1 MNKPSKRWDY
11 LASTY
16 QMDLTALERLPEDTG
31 IALLDRLNKEL
42 NEQADDIELIF
53 TEIACNNLDDP
64 RKCAFYKDLHK
75 STKKKRKKPAVIE
88 EDDDFDPNNPD
99 YLAILEEVK
108 ESPRD

>member
-11 LASTY
+11 LASNY

-42 NEQADDIELIF
+42 NEQVDDIELIF

-64 RKCAFYKDLHK
+64 RKCAFYKDMRK
-75 STKKKRKKPAVIE
+75 SKKKRKKPVSIE
-88 EDDDFDPNNPD
+88 EDDFDPNNPD